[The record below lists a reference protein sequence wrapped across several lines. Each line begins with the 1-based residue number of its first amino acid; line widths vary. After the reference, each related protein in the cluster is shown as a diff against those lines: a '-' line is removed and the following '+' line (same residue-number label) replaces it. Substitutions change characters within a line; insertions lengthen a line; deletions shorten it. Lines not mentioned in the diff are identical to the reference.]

1 MGNVRST
8 NKRSFVIMRNEES
21 KNDIQV
27 VKKEINI
34 NGETFHAAF
43 ERLEKVLDE
52 ELPKLSSDIIPE
64 VTLQDLLDNDGKF
77 SPEIAHAIKK
87 HGVVII
93 RKVFEQDHVEA
104 LYKNLSSYL
113 TENELNPFNSSK
125 TLLDIYWSKEQVP
138 SFYSPKNISIILLS
152 FLMNTD

>member
-1 MGNVRST
+1 MGNVKST
-8 NKRSFVIMRNEES
+8 NKRSFVIKRNEEA

-27 VKKEINI
+27 VKKEIDI
-34 NGETFHAAF
+34 DEDTFHAA
-43 ERLEKVLDE
+43 LEKVLDE

-64 VTLQDLLDNDGKF
+64 VTLQDLLENDGKF
-77 SPEIAHAIKK
+77 SPEIVHAIKK

-93 RKVFEQDHVEA
+93 RKVFEQDHVET

-138 SFYSPKNISIILLS
+138 NFHSPKNISIILLS
-152 FLMNTD
+152 FLLI

>member
-1 MGNVRST
+1 MGNVKST
-8 NKRSFVIMRNEES
+8 NKRSFVIKRNEEA

-34 NGETFHAAF
+34 DEDTFHAAF

-64 VTLQDLLDNDGKF
+64 VTLQDLLENDGKF
-77 SPEIAHAIKK
+77 PPEIAHAIKK

-93 RKVFEQDHVEA
+93 RKVFEQDHVET

-138 SFYSPKNISIILLS
+138 NFHSPKNISIILLS
-152 FLMNTD
+152 FLLI

>member
-1 MGNVRST
+1 MKKQINV
-8 NKRSFVIMRNEES
+8 NE
-21 KNDIQV
+21 D
-27 VKKEINI
+27 
-34 NGETFHAAF
+34 TFQAAF

-52 ELPKLSSDIIPE
+52 ELQKLSSDIIPE
-64 VTLQDLLDNDGKF
+64 VTLQDLLSNDGKF
-77 SPEIAHAIKK
+77 SSETAQAIKK

-93 RKVFEQDHVEA
+93 RKVFEQDHVET
-104 LYKNLSSYL
+104 LYKNLSLYL

-152 FLMNTD
+152 FLLI

>member
-1 MGNVRST
+1 MGRVKSI
-8 NKRSFVIMRNEES
+8 NKRSFVIKRNEEA
-21 KNDIQV
+21 KNDIQA

-34 NGETFHAAF
+34 NEETFHAAF

-64 VTLQDLLDNDGKF
+64 VTLQDLLENDGKF

-93 RKVFEQDHVEA
+93 RKVFEQA

-138 SFYSPKNISIILLS
+138 NFYSPKYISIILLS
-152 FLMNTD
+152 FLLI